1 MRFRTLESVGAAHR
15 STRSCDMLDLLAV
28 GTLGDLGASMG
39 VAVSAL
45 LQELMD
51 KASRV
56 TSANAVAVN
65 ASMILLGF
73 VMGLCA
79 EIRRPLD

>member
-1 MRFRTLESVGAAHR
+1 
-15 STRSCDMLDLLAV
+15 MLDLLAV
-28 GTLGDLGASMG
+28 GTFDDLGSLVA

-45 LQELMD
+45 LEDFMED
-51 KASRV
+51 AARI

-79 EIRRPLD
+79 EIRRPID